1 MVITP
6 AHVSI
11 ILKKENFW
19 IELRVLGF
27 LGWDSQW
34 FCSRK
39 LRPVPAEKGCPARN
53 QAPQVCSTAMEATAA
68 EPGPSNTASAG
79 FANHAI

>member
-27 LGWDSQW
+27 LGWDTVS
-34 FCSRK
+34 
-39 LRPVPAEKGCPARN
+39 
-53 QAPQVCSTAMEATAA
+53 
-68 EPGPSNTASAG
+68 G
-79 FANHAI
+79 FAAGI